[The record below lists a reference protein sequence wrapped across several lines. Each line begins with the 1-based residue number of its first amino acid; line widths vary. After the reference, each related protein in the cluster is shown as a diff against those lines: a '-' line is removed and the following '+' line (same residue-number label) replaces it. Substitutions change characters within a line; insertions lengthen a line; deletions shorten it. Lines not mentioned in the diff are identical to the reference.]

1 MMFEKENKELTLKE
15 FEALTGA
22 RFISQLDNPK
32 PLKNPGPEET
42 WLGTYFK
49 KEILTPKEP
58 DIVIRWIDPT
68 MGWGVFAN
76 RDFKK
81 MEYIAEYT
89 GIVRRRSW
97 FRPTRKNS
105 YCFEYIGPYNI
116 DALEQGGVSRY
127 INHSFQPNLNSAFA
141 TIENQNQKEGHII
154 LYTKE
159 PIKKNTQLC
168 YDYGPDYWKHRAPPK

>member
-1 MMFEKENKELTLKE
+1 MIFEKDDKQLTLKE

-22 RFISQLDNPK
+22 SFISLLQNPK
-32 PLKNPGPEET
+32 PIKSPGPEET
-42 WLGTYFK
+42 WLGAYFK
-49 KEILTPKEP
+49 KEILSATEP
-58 DIVIRWIDPT
+58 DLVIRWIDPI

-89 GIVRRRSW
+89 GIVKRRSW
-97 FRPTRKNS
+97 FRSNTKNS

-116 DALEQGGVSRY
+116 DAQEQGGVSRY
-127 INHSFQPNLNSAFA
+127 INHSFQPNLASAFA
-141 TIENQNQKEGHII
+141 SIANQGHII

-168 YDYGPDYWKHRAPPK
+168 YDYGPDYWKNRKPPL